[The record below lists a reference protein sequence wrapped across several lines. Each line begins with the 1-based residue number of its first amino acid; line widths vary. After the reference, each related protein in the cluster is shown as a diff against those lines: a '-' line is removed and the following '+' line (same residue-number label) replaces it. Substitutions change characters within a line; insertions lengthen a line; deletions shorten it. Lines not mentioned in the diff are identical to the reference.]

1 MYKTT
6 LTVFYRFTSTS
17 SFVVTL
23 KTVLPLL
30 LTRKKLTTH
39 TNRMHTDNNN
49 KETQISNYSDYLCCE
64 QEQVFEA
71 YTQSLNADVTE
82 LVRRTIT

>member
-1 MYKTT
+1 MYKAA
-6 LTVFYRFTSTS
+6 LTVFDRFTSTS

-39 TNRMHTDNNN
+39 TNRMHADNN
-49 KETQISNYSDYLCCE
+49 KETQISNYSDYLYCE
-64 QEQVFEA
+64 QKQVFEA
-71 YTQSLNADVTE
+71 YTHSLNVDVTE
-82 LVRRTIT
+82 LVRKTIT